1 MASSKIALRL
11 HGAFMIF
18 AWIGSASLGML
29 VARYFKQTWTSTQ
42 CCKKDI
48 WFVVHRT
55 LMVLTWLLTMAGFL
69 LIFYQS
75 GWVWIYRPDESFDK
89 NGNPHPI
96 LGCVTTVLCFVQP
109 FMALLRPHPGASR
122 YLLILHIFFP
132 HQITTFIKVHVI
144 FVFWAPDPLIDRFY

>member
-1 MASSKIALRL
+1 MHAGGRNGIAGADPKLLKVLAEKYNFLIRYKFSKAGFD
-11 HGAFMIF
+11 GAIDMVSIF
-18 AWIGSASLGML
+18 PLGM
-29 VARYFKQTWTSTQ
+29 
-42 CCKKDI
+42 
-48 WFVVHRT
+48 
-55 LMVLTWLLTMAGFL
+55 MAGFL

-122 YLLILHIFFP
+122 YLLILHN
-132 HQITTFIKVHVI
+132 
-144 FVFWAPDPLIDRFY
+144 L